1 VKILITAGPT
11 REAIDPVR
19 YLSNRSSGKMGYA
32 IASEAVR
39 AGHEVTLITGPVS
52 LLPPDN
58 LKVVEIESA
67 QQLFEA
73 VEENIAAVDV
83 AIMTAAVADY
93 RPIHVADEKIKKTD
107 CSMTLELECTPD
119 TLGSARSVF
128 EFSGLLVGFAAETTN
143 VAINARAKL
152 DRKGC
157 DMIVANDVSQ
167 PGIGF
172 DSDHNAVTIFFSDEG
187 STVIPKASKQAIAN
201 ELVRIIAEEW
211 KARIEQ

>member
-1 VKILITAGPT
+1 MKILITAGPT